1 MKMQATVNT
10 GGKRLAMIR
19 VRITVNGIPTEA
31 TMAVTDVL
39 FQPGRSSSGWLPHV
53 TELPWSAGVTP

>member
-1 MKMQATVNT
+1 MKQQASVNT

-19 VRITVNGIPTEA
+19 IRIMVKGIPTEA
-31 TMAVTDVL
+31 FVQVTDTL
-39 FQPGRSSSGWLPHV
+39 FQPGGSSSGWLPHV

>member
-1 MKMQATVNT
+1 MRQQATVNT

-19 VRITVNGIPTEA
+19 IRITVKGIPTEA
-31 TMAVTDVL
+31 TVAVTDVL
-39 FQPGRSSSGWLPHV
+39 FQPGGSSSGWLPHV